1 MLQSPRSMAPDDFC
15 PRSRFLSTYWG
26 RGTDMPVLE
35 AVDLLVVSIMPAGA
49 RRGMFY
55 EP

>member
-1 MLQSPRSMAPDDFC
+1 MLLSPRSMPPDDFC

-26 RGTDMPVLE
+26 RGTDMPGLE
-35 AVDLLVVSIMPAGA
+35 AVDLLVVSIMLVGA
-49 RRGMFY
+49 RRGVFY